1 MKGSK
6 IPIVCMCNDRN
17 HQKIRNLA
25 NYCFDLRFS
34 KPRVEQIKAAMM
46 SVCFKE
52 KVKIAPDALTDLIVG
67 CNQDIRQV
75 LHQLSM
81 LKARGET
88 GEKLTSADIKSETE
102 RRYARLSTICIYI
115 FFERI
120 S

>member
-88 GEKLTSADIKSETE
+88 GEKLTSADIKNETE
-102 RRYARLSTICIYI
+102 RRYAR
-115 FFERI
+115 
-120 S
+120 

>member
-17 HQKIRNLA
+17 HPKIRNLA
-25 NYCFDLRFS
+25 NYCFDLRFQ

-81 LKARGET
+81 LKARSGEPF
-88 GEKLTSADIKSETE
+88 KYTSAI
-102 RRYARLSTICIYI
+102 
-115 FFERI
+115 
-120 S
+120 